1 MNPEFLTLVYW
12 TLYELT
18 LPTSLTWYATLLIC
32 LSFSHTAFFFCPWIT
47 SGIFLI
53 EDFILA
59 IPPLEHSTCPPCLD
73 LLFLMSSSRS
83 QLRYYRLRKNFPG
96 RQTLVVPLRNSF
108 FVSLAH
114 FIFLVAFTI
123 YLCVCHFPFISRGC
137 SSLFSINICTITI
150 Q

>member
-73 LLFLMSSSRS
+73 LLFLMSSSI
-83 QLRYYRLRKNFPG
+83 PG